1 MSMTKEQPSAK
12 HLFSEDDLIPIS
24 ALQHY
29 VFCPRQCALIH
40 VERVWS
46 ENRLTAEGRLLH
58 ERVHDAESESRP
70 NLRTARGLR
79 LCSFRIGVAGIAD
92 VVEFI
97 GEPDGSAVPGL
108 QGRWRPRPIEY
119 KRGRPKPDRSD
130 AVQVCAQALC
140 LEEMLNV
147 NVREGGIYYGRPRRR
162 QTVLFTD
169 SLRDE
174 TERIAYQTRRL
185 IRSGDTPA
193 AAPDCRCRSCSLSDH
208 CLPSTAGIK
217 KSARRYVDKM
227 ILP

>member
-1 MSMTKEQPSAK
+1 MTAGQVSTNRVFA
-12 HLFSEDDLIPIS
+12 EDDLVPIS

-40 VERVWS
+40 IERIWN

-70 NLRTARGLR
+70 NLRITRGLR
-79 LCSFRIGVAGIAD
+79 LCSFRIGIAGIAD

-97 GEPDGSAVPGL
+97 GEPNGSAIPGL

-119 KRGRPKPDRSD
+119 KRGRPKLDRSD

-147 NVREGGIYYGRPRRR
+147 DVREGGIYYGRPRRR

-174 TERIAYQTRRL
+174 TEQIVYQTRRL
-185 IRSGDTPA
+185 IRSGETPA
-193 AAPDCRCRSCSLSDH
+193 ATPDGRCRSCSLSDY
-208 CLPSTAGIK
+208 CLPGTAGIK
-217 KSARRYVDKM
+217 KSARRYLEKM
-227 ILP
+227 VAR